1 MNKTELIAKV
11 AEAAGLTKKDATA
24 AVGANVLMVAGTVET
39 VSLSARTFNSKTI
52 AEEIRAL

>member
-1 MNKTELIAKV
+1 M
-11 AEAAGLTKKDATA
+11 ATA

-52 AEEIRAL
+52 AEEIWAL